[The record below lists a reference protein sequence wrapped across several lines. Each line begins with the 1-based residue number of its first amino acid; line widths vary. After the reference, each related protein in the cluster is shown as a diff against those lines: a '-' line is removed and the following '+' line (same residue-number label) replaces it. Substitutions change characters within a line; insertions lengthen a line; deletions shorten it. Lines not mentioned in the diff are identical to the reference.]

1 MGRRAMTR
9 HYSAFSLLKEGLKGQ
24 KGWQQAWRSPQPKP
38 RYDILIIGGG
48 GHGLATAYYL
58 ARTHNIRNVAVI
70 EKGWLGGGNTGRNTT
85 VVRSNYFF
93 PESTALYDL
102 ALRLYETLGRDL
114 NYNIMLSQ
122 RGIITLAHSEAE
134 MEMAARTVNA
144 MQING
149 TDAELFDAGDVR
161 RVLPLLNVSPA
172 ARYPVFGG
180 VWQGRAGTARHDAV
194 AWGYARAADRLG
206 VDIIQSCEVE
216 GFLIEGGHCRGVR
229 TSRGEIRA
237 ERTGMV
243 VAGHSS
249 HLAAKAGFR
258 LPITSYALQ
267 ACVSEPIKPALDTV
281 VLSPGTGTYAS
292 QSDKGELV
300 IGGALDRIPSYGQR
314 GNLPVL
320 EDVVAGLLEMF
331 PSFRQLRL
339 MRQWAGIVDV
349 TPDSSPILGESPLPG
364 LFLNCGWGTG
374 GFKAIPAGGTLLAHL
389 LATGKHHDVSR
400 PFDLD
405 RFARGRLID
414 EAAGSGIAH

>member
-1 MGRRAMTR
+1 MTR
-9 HYSAFSLLKEGLKGQ
+9 HYSALSLFKEGLAGQ

-38 RYDILIIGGG
+38 RYDILVIGGG

-58 ARTHNIRNVAVI
+58 ARVHNVRNVAVI

-93 PESTALYDL
+93 PESTALYEM
-102 ALRLYETLGRDL
+102 ALKLYEGLGREI

-149 TDAELFDAGDVR
+149 TDAELFGIDDVR
-161 RVLPLLNVSPA
+161 RVLPLLNMSPD
-172 ARYPVFGG
+172 ARHPVFGG

-216 GFLIEGGHCRGVR
+216 EFLVEGGRCRGVR

-237 ERTGMV
+237 ERVGMV

-258 LPITSYALQ
+258 LPITAYALQ

-281 VLSPGTGTYAS
+281 VLSPATGTYAS

-300 IGGALDRIPSYGQR
+300 VGGGLDRVPSYGQR
-314 GNLPVL
+314 GNLPML
-320 EDVVAGLLEMF
+320 ETVISGLLEMF

-389 LATGKHHDVSR
+389 LATGRHHDVSR